1 MLCVIVKLSVSHRR
15 LMKTVVKPISVSV
28 VLTEYDN
35 FIIFAD
41 GYQYYLSVVNSQFV

>member
-1 MLCVIVKLSVSHRR
+1 
-15 LMKTVVKPISVSV
+15 MKTVVKPISVSV

-41 GYQYYLSVVNSQFV
+41 GYQYYLSVVNSQFVWYVGSEAVNNL